1 MATNSK
7 EIRRRIKSTQSIAK
21 ITKAMELVS
30 AAKMRKAQSQA
41 LASRP
46 YSVLSAELL
55 RNIAGKTGQAN
66 HPLLGRVIDG
76 KIKSSKILAIVITSD
91 KGLAGSL
98 NSNVINKTVG
108 VLREEG
114 DKFSAGGGPASGWD
128 FMTVGRK
135 GADAVKRLGGN
146 IIATFPAKDK
156 NVTSNDS
163 KPIAEIAM
171 TEFIKGVYEKVFIV
185 YPQFISTLVQKP
197 NILQLLPFSTEV
209 DAKPQE
215 PARLNDFSR
224 SGGEFLFEPSPD
236 AVLENLVTRA
246 IEFSIYQT
254 LAEAA
259 ASEHSARMVAMRNAN
274 EAAGELIDDLSLSY
288 NQARQAGITR
298 ELSEISAAK
307 LAMER

>member
-30 AAKMRKAQSQA
+30 AAKMRKAQSA
-41 LASRP
+41 ATASRP
-46 YSVLSAELL
+46 YATLSAELL
-55 RNIAGKTGQAN
+55 QNIAARTGQHN
-66 HPLLGRVIDG
+66 HPLMRQVVSNN
-76 KIKSSKILAIVITSD
+76 KTSTKVLAIIITSD

-98 NSNVINKTVG
+98 NTNVINKAVSI
-108 VLREEG
+108 LRAEG
-114 DKFSAGGGPASGWD
+114 REKFD
-128 FMTVGRK
+128 FITIGRK
-135 GADAVKRLGGN
+135 GTDAIRRLDGN
-146 IIATFPAKDK
+146 IIATFPGKDK
-156 NVTSNDS
+156 GITSADT
-163 KPIAEIAM
+163 KPVAEIAM
-171 TEFIKGVYEKVFIV
+171 KDFIAEKYEKVFII

-197 NILQLLPFSTEV
+197 NILQLLPFTTQK

-215 PARLNDFSR
+215 
-224 SGGEFLFEPSPD
+224 EFLFEPSPTE
-236 AVLENLVTRA
+236 VLGNLVTRA
-246 IEFSIYQT
+246 VEFSIHQT

-288 NQARQAGITR
+288 NQARQSGITR

-307 LAMER
+307 LAMEG